1 MATAT
6 LTRHE
11 LPGVLGPLLIDVRSG
26 GRTSPRPAVVVVHGF
41 KGFKDWGMFPPAA
54 ERLAQAGL
62 TVVTFNLSG
71 SGVDA
76 DGDFTLADRFG
87 RNTYSIELADV
98 ARVIDALER
107 GELGTAAPSSL
118 GLLGHSRGGGDAVL
132 HAAED
137 PRVRALATWAA
148 VSRVDRWTPEAHA
161 SWRERGV
168 LDVVNARTGQ
178 VLPLYT
184 DVLDDVEQHGQETLD
199 IAAAA
204 GRLAA
209 PWLIVHGRDD
219 ESVPFAEAE
228 RLRAASGAAV
238 TELLAIDGTG
248 HTFGTVHPWA
258 GMPAEFDRVLR
269 ATTTWFARHLQ

>member
-76 DGDFTLADRFG
+76 QGEFTLADRFG
-87 RNTYSIELADV
+87 RNTYSIELADI

-107 GELGTAAPSSL
+107 GELGTGAPSSL

-148 VSRVDRWTPEAHA
+148 VSRVDRWTPGTHA
-161 SWRERGV
+161 SWRKRGV
-168 LDVVNARTGQ
+168 LEVVNARTGQ

-184 DVLDDVEQHGQETLD
+184 DVLDEVEEHGQDTLD

-219 ESVPFAEAE
+219 ESVPFGEAE

>member
-11 LPGVLGPLLIDVRSG
+11 LPGGLGQLLIDVRSG
-26 GRTSPRPAVVVVHGF
+26 GRTSPRPAIVVVHGF

-54 ERLAQAGL
+54 ERLAQAGF

-76 DGDFTLADRFG
+76 QGEFTRVDGFG

-107 GELGTAAPSSL
+107 GELGTAAPSSI
-118 GLLGHSRGGGDAVL
+118 GLLGHSRGGGDVVL

-137 PRVRALATWAA
+137 PRVRALVTWAA
-148 VSRVDRWTPEAHA
+148 ISGVDRWTPDAHA
-161 SWRERGV
+161 SWRRRGV
-168 LDVVNARTGQ
+168 LDVVNTRTGQ

-184 DVLDDVEQHGQETLD
+184 DVLDDVEHHGNDMLD
-199 IAAAA
+199 ITAAA
-204 GRLAA
+204 GRMAA
-209 PWLIVHGRDD
+209 PWLIVHDRDD

-228 RLRAASGAAV
+228 RLRAASGSAV
-238 TELLAIDGTG
+238 TELMAIDGTG

-258 GMPAEFDRVLR
+258 GMPPEFDRVLR
-269 ATTTWFARHLQ
+269 ATTTWFARHLA

>member
-76 DGDFTLADRFG
+76 EGEFTLADRFG
-87 RNTYSIELADV
+87 RNRYSIELADV

-184 DVLDDVEQHGQETLD
+184 DVLDDVEQQGQGTLD